1 MVSPVNSSSLVA
13 AAPIFIGIIPSV
25 TGMPMPR
32 AAGCP
37 NSVPSAANT
46 MSQAPIRSRPPD
58 RQ

>member
-1 MVSPVNSSSLVA
+1 MNSSSFVA
-13 AAPIFIGIIPSV
+13 IAPMRIGIMPIV

-32 AAGCP
+32 AAGWP

-46 MSQAPIRSRPPD
+46 MSQAPIRSSPPE